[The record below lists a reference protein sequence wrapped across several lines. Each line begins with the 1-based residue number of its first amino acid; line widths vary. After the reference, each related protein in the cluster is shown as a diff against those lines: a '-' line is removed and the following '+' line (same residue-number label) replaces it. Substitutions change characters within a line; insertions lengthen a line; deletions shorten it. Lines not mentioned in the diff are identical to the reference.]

1 MWKEG
6 SAAVGKLRLIFTK
19 EGRAV
24 YISHLDLLRT
34 FQRVF
39 LRQGLVL
46 RHSQGFHPHPV
57 ISFALPLPVGQ
68 SSDCEI
74 LDFEVNE
81 DMDGTGLPE
90 ALNRFMPEGVR
101 ATDCYIPARPVR
113 DLAALRCR
121 VELVYDDGVPAE
133 AAEKI
138 RGLLLGGSVVIQK
151 RTKRKARGP
160 VIQPSAERPDRPAA
174 AGLADVDI
182 RPMLHGLEI
191 TETPGLLTLDAVVAA
206 QNPGLNPALLAA
218 AVEAH
223 LPELAPDFA
232 QVRRLELLDGE
243 GRAFR

>member
-1 MWKEG
+1 M
-6 SAAVGKLRLIFTK
+6 GKLRLIFTK

-46 RHSQGFHPHPV
+46 RHSQGFHPHPI

-101 ATDCYIPARPVR
+101 ATDCYVPTRPVR

-121 VELVYDDGVPAE
+121 VELIYDNGMPAE

-138 RGLLLGGSVVIQK
+138 RGLLLGESVVIQK
-151 RTKRKARGP
+151 RTKHKAM
-160 VIQPSAERPDRPAA
+160 
-174 AGLADVDI
+174 ADVDI
-182 RPMLHGLEI
+182 RPMLHELEI

-218 AVEAH
+218 AAEVH
-223 LPELAPDFA
+223 LPELAPDFV

-243 GRAFR
+243 RRTFR